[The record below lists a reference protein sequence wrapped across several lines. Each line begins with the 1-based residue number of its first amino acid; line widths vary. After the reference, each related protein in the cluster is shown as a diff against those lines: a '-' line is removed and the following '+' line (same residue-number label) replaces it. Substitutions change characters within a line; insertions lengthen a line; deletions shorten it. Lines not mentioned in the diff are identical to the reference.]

1 MSENYA
7 IQYSVKTPRDSMLN
21 LRADTKEEFE
31 LLAAWALQNSAR
43 FLDLETAIKGVP
55 QALAGNVTSV
65 SVQTTQPQGQPLG
78 NEPTGPAPMCAHGPK
93 NFKSG
98 IAKSGKNAGKRWQAW
113 DCPQG
118 VCEREWVR

>member
-55 QALAGNVTSV
+55 PALAGNVTSV

-78 NEPTGPAPMCAHGPK
+78 NEPSTPAPSCVHGPR
-93 NFKSG
+93 NFKTG
-98 IAKSGKNAGKRWQAW
+98 TVKNGKRAGQQWQAW
-113 DCPQG
+113 DCSQNM
-118 VCEREWVR
+118 CEREWVR